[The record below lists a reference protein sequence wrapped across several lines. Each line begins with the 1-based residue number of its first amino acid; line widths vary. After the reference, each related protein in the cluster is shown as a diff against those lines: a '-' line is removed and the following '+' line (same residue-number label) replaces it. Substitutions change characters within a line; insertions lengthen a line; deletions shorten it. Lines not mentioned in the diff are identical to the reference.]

1 MEYGITKQLPPLYKR
16 DSKGKIREL
25 TIEIGYDDAWS
36 AGTRSTAG
44 ILNGKLV
51 TSGWK
56 ESSPKNVGKSNATSA
71 LTQAEAE
78 AQANW
83 DKKSEKEYFTDINL
97 VDTYEKFK
105 PMLAGDYTKQ
115 RVQVTS
121 GYSQPKLDGIRC
133 VANSS
138 GLWTRAG
145 KAITSCPHIWSAVKP
160 ILDANPTMTLD
171 GELYNQEL
179 KDDFN
184 KITSLVRKLKST
196 DEDIEESKN
205 LVQYHVYDLQDSR
218 SPNDSFSIRSAVID
232 HVINSN
238 CLYLKKVPTSL
249 AVDQEELDELYANY
263 MTDGYEGQ
271 MVRQN
276 TRYENK
282 RSNGLLKRKQFIT
295 EEFPVVTMLEGQG
308 NWAGHVKKFALVL
321 PSGETCGAG
330 VRGTQEVL
338 KKLWETGE
346 SPTWATLRYFGLTPD
361 GVPRFPVVIDYGYGE
376 RSD

>member
-218 SPNDSFSIRSAVID
+218 SPNDSFSIRSTVID
-232 HVINSN
+232 HVIPIYN
-238 CLYLKKVPTSL
+238 LYLKKVPTSL